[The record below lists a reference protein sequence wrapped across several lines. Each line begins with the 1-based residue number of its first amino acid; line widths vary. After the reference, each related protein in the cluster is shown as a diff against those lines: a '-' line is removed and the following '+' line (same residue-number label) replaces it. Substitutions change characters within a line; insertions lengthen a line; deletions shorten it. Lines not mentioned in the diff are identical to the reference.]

1 MATYNQPP
9 SWSCRRL
16 GGGPFGS
23 YVRPIEHDLP
33 NVGFTNIL
41 PIFLVKPD
49 ESERGL
55 LHHKTVVN
63 RPKLYFV
70 TDVVVVDRD
79 SGGGHNAGDRDS
91 GGGHNAAAATG

>member
-1 MATYNQPP
+1 MN
-9 SWSCRRL
+9 
-16 GGGPFGS
+16 
-23 YVRPIEHDLP
+23 P
-33 NVGFTNIL
+33 NGDCYI
-41 PIFLVKPD
+41 IKP
-49 ESERGL
+49 L
-55 LHHKTVVN
+55 LN